1 MRNRWLIALAAIGIH
16 ISIGSVYA
24 WSVLTRPI
32 MAEMGI
38 TLSET
43 TGVFSTAILFLGIT
57 TCFLGNFV
65 EKIGPKKSG
74 LLSTAFFALAM
85 FGTYLAISWHTL
97 PLVYLFYGV
106 LGGVGIG
113 IGYMAPVST
122 IIRYFP
128 HNRGLATGLAIMG
141 FGFATLFAGPTMQQ
155 VTATFG
161 IAENFL
167 IMGTLY
173 VAIMLAASLYLK
185 PPADSMA
192 CTHAK
197 TLVETGPTA
206 ADALKTWQ
214 FASLWWVFFVNIA
227 CGIALFALA
236 APMAQDVIGMEPGAA
251 AAMVGLIGLF
261 NGGGRFIWS
270 TVSDYIGRGRMY
282 ALFFLMEVIAF
293 WQLGNTRD
301 AFLFQAMIFLITS
314 CSGGGFSV
322 HAGLPDGPFRHAP
335 PGRCARPH
343 ADGLG
348 SSGHR
353 RPDARLVA
361 ARPDGRLHRPAALL
375 RRMLRAELHHRARI
389 AALRHHQCGRA
400 FPCRGLT
407 KARGASMIG
416 NKKIYH
422 LYMFY

>member
-1 MRNRWLIALAAIGIH
+1 MRNRWIIALAAIGIH

-122 IIRYFP
+122 LIRYFP

-197 TLVETGPTA
+197 TLVDTGPTA

-236 APMAQDVIGMEPGAA
+236 APMAQDVIGMESGAA

-282 ALFFLMEVIAF
+282 ALFFL
-293 WQLGNTRD
+293 
-301 AFLFQAMIFLITS
+301 ITS

-322 HAGLPDGPFRHAP
+322 MPAYLTDLFGTRLLGAVHGRMLTAWAAAGIVGPMLVSWLRAQTGGYTIPLLFFAGCFVLNFIIALVLQR
-335 PGRCARPH
+335 
-343 ADGLG
+343 LG
-348 SSGHR
+348 ITS
-353 RPDARLVA
+353 AA
-361 ARPDGRLHRPAALL
+361 ARFHAA
-375 RRMLRAELHHRARI
+375 A
-389 AALRHHQCGRA
+389 
-400 FPCRGLT
+400 
-407 KARGASMIG
+407 
-416 NKKIYH
+416 
-422 LYMFY
+422 

>member
-1 MRNRWLIALAAIGIH
+1 MGPALSPGQVGQEAAACAVLGACLGAGRAFFPVRGRGALLPDVLLMGGLLLGTQSYAASLSAGGVPRWYMLAAAIAGIALAEHLLGVPLRAVGR
-16 ISIGSVYA
+16 
-24 WSVLTRPI
+24 VLRRP
-32 MAEMGI
+32 
-38 TLSET
+38 LD
-43 TGVFSTAILFLGIT
+43 
-57 TCFLGNFV
+57 
-65 EKIGPKKSG
+65 
-74 LLSTAFFALAM
+74 
-85 FGTYLAISWHTL
+85 GTYLAISWHTL

-122 IIRYFP
+122 LIRYFP

-206 ADALKTWQ
+206 ADAFKTWQ

-282 ALFFLMEVIAF
+282 ALFFLMEIIAF

-322 HAGLPDGPFRHAP
+322 MPAYLTDLFGTRLLGAVHGRMLTAWAAAGIVGPM
-335 PGRCARPH
+335 
-343 ADGLG
+343 
-348 SSGHR
+348 
-353 RPDARLVA
+353 LVSWLRAQTGGYTIPLLFFAGCFVLNFIIALVLQRFGITSAA
-361 ARPDGRLHRPAALL
+361 ARFHAA
-375 RRMLRAELHHRARI
+375 A
-389 AALRHHQCGRA
+389 
-400 FPCRGLT
+400 
-407 KARGASMIG
+407 
-416 NKKIYH
+416 
-422 LYMFY
+422 

>member
-74 LLSTAFFALAM
+74 LLSTLFFGLAM
-85 FGTYLAISWHTL
+85 FGTYLAIFWHNL
-97 PLVYLFYGV
+97 PLIYLCYGA

-122 IIRYFP
+122 LIRYFP

-155 VTATFG
+155 VTASFG

-173 VAIMLAASLYLK
+173 VAVMLAASLYLK
-185 PPADSMA
+185 PPVDGEARV
-192 CTHAK
+192 HAK
-197 TLVETGPTA
+197 MQVETGPTA

-236 APMAQDVIGMEPGAA
+236 APMAQDVIGMDAGSA

-282 ALFFLMEVIAF
+282 ALFFLMEMVAF

-301 AFLFQAMIFLITS
+301 IFLFQAMIFLITS

-322 HAGLPDGPFRHAP
+322 MPAYLTDLFGTRLLGAVHGRMLTAWAAAGIVGPMLVSWLRAQTGGYTVPLLFFAGCFVLNFLIALVLQRF
-335 PGRCARPH
+335 GIAR
-343 ADGLG
+343 A
-348 SSGHR
+348 
-353 RPDARLVA
+353 A
-361 ARPDGRLHRPAALL
+361 ARFHAA
-375 RRMLRAELHHRARI
+375 A
-389 AALRHHQCGRA
+389 
-400 FPCRGLT
+400 
-407 KARGASMIG
+407 
-416 NKKIYH
+416 
-422 LYMFY
+422 

>member
-24 WSVLTRPI
+24 WRVLTRPI

-74 LLSTAFFALAM
+74 LLSTLFFGLAM
-85 FGTYLAISWHTL
+85 FGTYLAISWHNL
-97 PLVYLFYGV
+97 PLIYLCYGA

-122 IIRYFP
+122 LIRYFP

-155 VTATFG
+155 VTASFG

-173 VAIMLAASLYLK
+173 VAVMLAASLYLK
-185 PPADSMA
+185 PPVDGEARV
-192 CTHAK
+192 HAK
-197 TLVETGPTA
+197 MQVETGPTA

-236 APMAQDVIGMEPGAA
+236 APMAQDVIGMDAGSA

-282 ALFFLMEVIAF
+282 ALFFLMEMVAF

-301 AFLFQAMIFLITS
+301 IFLFQAMIFLITS

-322 HAGLPDGPFRHAP
+322 MPAYLTDLFGTRLLGAVHGRMLTAWAAAGIVGPMLVSWLRAQTGGYTVPLLFFAGCFVLNFIIALVLQRF
-335 PGRCARPH
+335 GIAR
-343 ADGLG
+343 A
-348 SSGHR
+348 
-353 RPDARLVA
+353 A
-361 ARPDGRLHRPAALL
+361 ARFHAA
-375 RRMLRAELHHRARI
+375 A
-389 AALRHHQCGRA
+389 
-400 FPCRGLT
+400 
-407 KARGASMIG
+407 
-416 NKKIYH
+416 
-422 LYMFY
+422 